1 MLIKGYSLIIEQ
13 VRNNRGAAQSG
24 NIQNGIV
31 DILLIPII
39 KEIEANELPTM
50 ADAVKIDFLVT
61 GERLDLLNE
70 IVEPFGCVYLPE
82 PPIYSEGE
90 NMILPTMSA
99 IVWLICASAI
109 YCSCPRAFR
118 VLIRA
123 SSARSG

>member
-90 NMILPTMSA
+90 NMILPHNVRNRLA
-99 IVWLICASAI
+99 DLRLCDILLLPAG
-109 YCSCPRAFR
+109 F
-118 VLIRA
+118 
-123 SSARSG
+123 

>member
-1 MLIKGYSLIIEQ
+1 
-13 VRNNRGAAQSG
+13 
-24 NIQNGIV
+24 
-31 DILLIPII
+31 
-39 KEIEANELPTM
+39 M

-90 NMILPTMSA
+90 NMILPHNVRNRLA
-99 IVWLICASAI
+99 DLRLCDILLLPA
-109 YCSCPRAFR
+109 AFR